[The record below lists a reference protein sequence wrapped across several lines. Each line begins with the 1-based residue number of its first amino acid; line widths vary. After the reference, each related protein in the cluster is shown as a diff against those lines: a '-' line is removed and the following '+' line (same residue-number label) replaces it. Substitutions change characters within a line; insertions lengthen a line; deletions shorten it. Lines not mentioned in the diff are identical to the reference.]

1 MEYNIV
7 DRKYKSKYLANSDN
21 EYNITAAQFLTEFIC
36 ERIAA
41 KTKRALPAKFW
52 NHPNWNK
59 DFRRQIGAA
68 NKLLAEH
75 DIRDIL
81 AALRHQKGK
90 WITSLGAKKQIAE
103 VIKLT
108 QKDLYTNTV
117 MEQVRGEMAIYDFC
131 EEIPIECVTT
141 EKKKSLWEKL
151 NG

>member
-1 MEYNIV
+1 MERN
-7 DRKYKSKYLANSDN
+7 YKSKYLANGD
-21 EYNITAAQFLTEFIC
+21 ITAAQFLTEFIM
-36 ERIAA
+36 ERIAS
-41 KTKRALPAKFW
+41 KSKRVLPAKFW

-68 NKLLAEH
+68 NKLLAEF

-108 QKDLYTNTV
+108 QKDLYTNIV
-117 MEQVRGEMAIYDFC
+117 MEQVQGESAAYEFC
-131 EEIPIECVTT
+131 EEIPKECVTP
-141 EKKKSLWEKL
+141 KKAKSLWEKL
-151 NG
+151 Q